1 MTGRPASSPPPA
13 SSASDL
19 TDRQSGERARGPA
32 DEPAEDQRQPKGAHS
47 VVKAVVMAGGE
58 GTRLRPMTANQPKP
72 LLPVVNKPI
81 MEHVLR
87 LLRRHGFAETV
98 VTVHFLAS
106 MVRNYFGDGEDYG
119 MSLQYANEETP
130 LGTAGSVRNA
140 EDALRDEP
148 FLVISGDAL
157 TDMNLTDLVRFHRD
171 SGALVTVGLT
181 RVPDPLEFGIV
192 ISDEDG
198 RIQRFLEKPTWG
210 QVFSDTVN
218 TGIYVMEP
226 EVLKEV
232 QPGEQVD
239 WSSDVFPRLLDR
251 GAPIFGY
258 VADAYWEDVGN
269 FESYLKAQADVLSGR
284 VQADIEGFER
294 SPGVWVAEGAEVDP
308 DATLTG
314 PLCIGD
320 YAKIEAGAQLREYTV
335 VGSNVVVKEGA
346 FLHRAV
352 VHNNVYLGTGTTL
365 RGCVVG
371 KNTDVMASAR
381 IEESAIVGD
390 ECVIEPEAYISAG
403 VKIYPFKTIEA
414 GAVVNASVIWE
425 SRGQRTL
432 FGPRGVSGLVNVE
445 ITPELCVRLASAY
458 ASTLRKGSVVTTS
471 RDASRAARALK
482 RAVHGALN
490 ASAINV
496 VDLEAQPLPVARFE
510 TARSEYSG
518 GIALRTT
525 PGDPQSIDIIFLD
538 EQGADLSEGAQ
549 RKLERVFSRQEYR
562 RAFPGEIAELTYP
575 PRVIEGYTQELL
587 RCVDMSGV
595 RGAGLKVVA
604 DCAGGTVSLVLPGL
618 LGRIGV
624 DVLTVN
630 NRLDE
635 ASPTQSLAQVRADM
649 HRLAEL
655 VSSARA
661 AFGVR
666 FDPVG
671 ERITLVDERGAMIS
685 DDRALLV
692 VLDLIAAERRS
703 GRVALPVTTTRVA
716 EEVSRFHG
724 VQVDWTP
731 TSLYGLYEAAG
742 ADDVIFAADGRGGFV
757 VPEFSRCIDGIAA
770 FTRLLGLVARTRLP
784 LSRIHARIPS
794 AHLLKRSVPTPWAA
808 KGIVMRTV
816 VEAAGDRALD
826 TTDGVRVIE
835 PERGWVLVLPD
846 PSDAVTHLWAEGTD
860 GDAAQALLDEWAA
873 VVDQAG
879 P

>member
-1 MTGRPASSPPPA
+1 
-13 SSASDL
+13 
-19 TDRQSGERARGPA
+19 
-32 DEPAEDQRQPKGAHS
+32 
-47 VVKAVVMAGGE
+47 VKAVVMAGGE

-72 LLPVVNKPI
+72 LLPVANKPI

-87 LLRRHGFAETV
+87 LLKRHGFSETV
-98 VTVHFLAS
+98 VTVQFLAS
-106 MVRNYFGDGEDYG
+106 LVRNYFGDGEDVG
-119 MSLQYANEETP
+119 MSLQYATEETP
-130 LGTAGSVRNA
+130 LGTAGSVKNA

-157 TDMNLTDLVRFHRD
+157 TDIDLSAMVRYHKKN
-171 SGALVTVGLT
+171 GALVTVGLT
-181 RVPDPLEFGIV
+181 RVPNPLEFGIIIV
-192 ISDEDG
+192 DEDG

-226 EVLKEV
+226 EALAQV
-232 QPGEQVD
+232 PAGEPVD
-239 WSSDVFPRLLDR
+239 WSADVFPRLLKD
-251 GAPIFGY
+251 GAPLFGY
-258 VADAYWEDVGN
+258 VADGYWEDVGTH
-269 FESYLKAQADVLSGR
+269 ESYLKAQADVLTGR
-284 VQADIEGFER
+284 VDTEIDGFEM

-308 DATLTG
+308 EAVLTG

-320 YAKIEAGAQLREYTV
+320 YAKIEAGAHLREFTV

-352 VHNNVYLGTGTTL
+352 VHNNVYVGPGATL
-365 RGCVVG
+365 RGCVIG

-381 IEESAIVGD
+381 IEESAVVGD
-390 ECVIEPEAYISAG
+390 ECVIEPEAYVSAG
-403 VKIYPFKTIEA
+403 VKVYPFKTIEA
-414 GAVVNASVIWE
+414 GAVVNTSVIWE

-458 ASTLRKGSVVTTS
+458 ATTLRKGAVVTTS

-496 VDLEAQPLPVARFE
+496 VDLEAQPLPVARYQ
-510 TARSEYSG
+510 TARGECSG

-525 PGDPQSIDIIFLD
+525 PGDPQSIDIMFLD
-538 EQGADLSEGAQ
+538 ERGADLSQGAS

-575 PRVIEGYTQELL
+575 SRVVESYAAEL
-587 RCVDMSGV
+587 VNSMDMSGV
-595 RGAGLKVVA
+595 REAGLKVVV
-604 DCAGGTVSLVLPGL
+604 DCAGGTASVVLPAL

-635 ASPTQSLAQVRADM
+635 ASPTQSLAQLRAGM
-649 HRLAEL
+649 QRLAEL
-655 VSSARA
+655 VASSRA
-661 AFGVR
+661 DFGVR
-666 FDPVG
+666 FDQVG
-671 ERITLVDERGAMIS
+671 ERIMLVDDKGAMIS

-716 EEVSRFHG
+716 EQVCRFHG
-724 VQVDWTP
+724 VRVDWTQ
-731 TSLYGLYEAAG
+731 TSPHGLTEAVAAG
-742 ADDVIFAADGRGGFV
+742 DVIFGADGRGGFV
-757 VPEFSRCIDGIAA
+757 VPEFSRTLDGIAT
-770 FTRLLGLVARTRLP
+770 FVRLLGLVARTRLT
-784 LSRIHARIPS
+784 LSQIDARIPV
-794 AHLLKRSVPTPWAA
+794 AHLLKRSMPTPWAA
-808 KGIVMRTV
+808 KGSVMRTV
-816 VEAAGDRALD
+816 VEAAAGYQTD
-826 TTDGVRVIE
+826 TTDGVRVVE
-835 PERGWVLVLPD
+835 EDGGWVLVLPD
-846 PSDAVTHLWAEGTD
+846 PAEAVTHLWAEGA
-860 GDAAQALLDEWAA
+860 DADSAQALLDKWAA
-873 VVDQAG
+873 VAEQAG
-879 P
+879 A